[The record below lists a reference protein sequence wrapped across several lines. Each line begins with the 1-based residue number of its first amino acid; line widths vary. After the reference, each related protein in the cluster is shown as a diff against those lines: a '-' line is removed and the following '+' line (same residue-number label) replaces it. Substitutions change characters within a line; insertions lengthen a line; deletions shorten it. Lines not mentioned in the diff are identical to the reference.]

1 MRSPAV
7 WLMVLGTVV
16 SATSAANAAADVTV
30 KGEVVE
36 IACSISKGAAGRG
49 DAHAACA
56 LDCARRGEPLA
67 VLADDAVFE
76 ITGDFS
82 TNKNARLLDFVAKSV
97 TVTGTLIEHDGKKRL
112 NIKTIRLN

>member
-7 WLMVLGTVV
+7 WMLVLGAGLL
-16 SATSAANAAADVTV
+16 ATSGANAAAEGTV

-36 IACSISKGAAGRG
+36 IVCSVTKGATRG

-56 LDCARRGEPLA
+56 LDCAKRGEPLA
-67 VLADDAVFE
+67 VLADDGAYE

-82 TNKNARLLDFVAKSV
+82 TNRNARLLDFVAKSV
-97 TVTGTLIEHDGKKRL
+97 TVTGTLTEQGGKKRL
-112 NIKTIRLN
+112 